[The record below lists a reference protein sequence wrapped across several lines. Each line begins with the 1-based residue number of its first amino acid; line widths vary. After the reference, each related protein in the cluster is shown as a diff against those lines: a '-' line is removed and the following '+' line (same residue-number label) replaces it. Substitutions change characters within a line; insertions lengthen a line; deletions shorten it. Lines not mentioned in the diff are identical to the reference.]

1 MKADNPLAL
10 SRAFPSIGARCVDI
24 HDGPAS
30 YNEGQYEPGYT
41 TANVSNRLPRTF
53 VSTCGRSPYRLV
65 RCDLE
70 MYNELYVSRLAH
82 MDTLTYS
89 EARSKL
95 ANTMDKVCDD
105 HAPII
110 ITRKNSQSVVMM
122 SLDDYQALE
131 ETAYLLRSPKNAKR
145 LIESISELKS
155 GGGTLR
161 KLVK

>member
-1 MKADNPLAL
+1 
-10 SRAFPSIGARCVDI
+10 
-24 HDGPAS
+24 
-30 YNEGQYEPGYT
+30 
-41 TANVSNRLPRTF
+41 
-53 VSTCGRSPYRLV
+53 
-65 RCDLE
+65 
-70 MYNELYVSRLAH
+70 

-89 EARSKL
+89 EARSNL

-155 GGGTLR
+155 GGGTSR
-161 KLVK
+161 KLIK